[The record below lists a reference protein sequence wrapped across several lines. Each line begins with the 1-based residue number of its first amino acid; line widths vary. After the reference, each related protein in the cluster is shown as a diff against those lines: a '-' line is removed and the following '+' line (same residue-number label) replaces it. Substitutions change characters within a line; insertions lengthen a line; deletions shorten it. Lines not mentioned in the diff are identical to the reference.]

1 MKVGVIRKDTTL
13 QDLRAHF
20 SDLEK
25 TLRLIGYGSLGKL
38 MATLPNSGCMTI
50 GCLARAAGLTELE
63 IGIIVA
69 DLNEKLIP
77 DLPGNEGNS
86 GKIGRKV
93 A

>member
-1 MKVGVIRKDTTL
+1 MRVGVINKETTL
-13 QDLRAHF
+13 KDLRVHF

-38 MATLPNSGCMTI
+38 MATLPNSGSMTI

-69 DLNEKLIP
+69 NLNENLIP
-77 DLPGNEGNS
+77 DLPEDEGNS
-86 GKIGRKV
+86 RKV
-93 A
+93 KKKAA